1 METWYT
7 NYPFEA
13 CPHCR
18 VSDTLLKGPTA
29 LNFSRLLPSYGLS
42 RPHPSTVIRPLLFQN
57 PEDDLEQ
64 LRRRSDD
71 CLLVS
76 LPPSDPG
83 VEAGDRSF
91 GFHPHVGLG
100 ALTHY
105 PPQVAAP
112 GLRARSVVRLP
123 SRRVC
128 LGRSPYR
135 RLGSRT
141 CPPQTRV
148 ASSRGNSPSSP

>member
-42 RPHPSTVIRPLLFQN
+42 RSHPSTVIRPPLFQD

-71 CLLVS
+71 RLLVS
-76 LPPSDPG
+76 LPPRDPD
-83 VEAGDRSF
+83 VEVGDRPF
-91 GFHPHVGLG
+91 GFHTHVGPG
-100 ALTHY
+100 ALAHY
-105 PPQVAAP
+105 PPQVPAP
-112 GLRARSVVRLP
+112 GLHNRSVVRLP
-123 SRRVC
+123 S
-128 LGRSPYR
+128 
-135 RLGSRT
+135 
-141 CPPQTRV
+141 
-148 ASSRGNSPSSP
+148 